1 MRNNELEKSIEL
13 GNFKAFQNVYQKLL
27 IKARCSKGDALR
39 TVFAIH
45 NTITEGA
52 SARILGE
59 DWVNPN
65 HLIITEHMFNLFLIR
80 KSQSQQK

>member
-1 MRNNELEKSIEL
+1 MMNKELEKSIQL
-13 GNFKAFQNVYQKLL
+13 GNYQDFISAYQKLL
-27 IKARCSKGDALR
+27 NHAKHCNEDALR

-65 HLIITEHMFNLFLIR
+65 HLVITEYMFNLFLTR
-80 KSQSQQK
+80 KSQSQNR